1 MTTLDNLLTI
11 ITSQHS
17 EYAKSILN
25 KKDFDIL
32 NSLTSSVSGPGFITE
47 NQGKLLTKI
56 LQENRKKLENL
67 TEEITDALTSNR
79 WSRPFRRVEQ
89 IKKLYIG
96 HDDNGDLAL
105 VIEFSFSSQLRKIIH
120 EFTSKLENFQIAKSS
135 KKGTATLTEKN
146 IVKMVEALTPLN
158 FDIHET
164 IKTHYDTIKSWSR
177 PVYENQFLLTTIVNP
192 NFQRH
197 ITEDLGIETAINQH
211 IINDRSLRYQYFL
224 ENPKNP
230 GENLVECIANR
241 SKARIWIDRKQ
252 HDLTDIV
259 SALIDLKRLPMMV
272 VFENGSDDHVLEHL
286 QNLSNSLEKNGIF
299 ERVGIYFR
307 QENNEVGSQFNKLIS
322 EKQYNYKLDDTTQ
335 VVAVQSGKLPKFF
348 LKTAWRPMS
357 IIALNTKMGMRH
369 GKISVYS
376 NCCDCIIEWDDEPVL
391 HNILRTEIAWQ

>member
-17 EYAKSILN
+17 EYAKGILN

-32 NSLTSSVSGPGFITE
+32 NSLTSSVTGPGFITE
-47 NQGKLLTKI
+47 NQGKLLIKI

-96 HDDNGDLAL
+96 HNDHGDLAL
-105 VIEFSFSSQLRKIIH
+105 VIEFSFSSQIRKIIH
-120 EFTSKLENFQIAKSS
+120 EFTSKLENFQIVKSS
-135 KKGTATLTEKN
+135 KKGTATLNEKN
-146 IVKMVEALTPLN
+146 IVKMVDALTPLN

-164 IKTHYDTIKSWSR
+164 IKTHYEIIKSWTR

-197 ITEDLGIETAINQH
+197 ITEDLGIETAIDQN

-224 ENPKNP
+224 ENPKNH

-241 SKARIWIDRKQ
+241 SKSRVWIDRKQ
-252 HDLTDIV
+252 HDLTAVI
-259 SALIDLKRLPMMV
+259 SALVDLKRLPVMV

-307 QENNEVGSQFNKLIS
+307 QENNEIGSQFNKLIS

-348 LKTAWRPMS
+348 LKTSWRPMS

-391 HNILRTEIAWQ
+391 QDGLRIKVLWP